1 MSDGKMSDSKMSDD
15 RVAYPYPATTLDDIR
30 SAVQRL
36 GLPFDEPQLTRI
48 HQAVLSIE
56 ESAARLRQGL
66 HRNDEPA
73 FGARLP
79 TGEPQ

>member
-1 MSDGKMSDSKMSDD
+1 MSED
-15 RVAYPYPATTLDDIR
+15 RVAPYPYPSTTLDDIR
-30 SAVQRL
+30 IAAQRL
-36 GLPFDEPQLTRI
+36 GLPLNENQLTRV
-48 HQAVLSIE
+48 HKAVLSIE
-56 ESAARLRQGL
+56 ESAARLRPGL

>member
-1 MSDGKMSDSKMSDD
+1 MSDD
-15 RVAYPYPATTLDDIR
+15 RVAYPYPSTRLEEIR
-30 SAVQRL
+30 LAVQRL
-36 GLPFDEPQLTRI
+36 GLPFDETQLTRI

-56 ESAARLRQGL
+56 ESAARLRKGL
-66 HRNDEPA
+66 QRNDEPA